1 MSEQRDRIA
10 QMLMASAASPDA
22 YTVPLPWPMPPGE
35 QLLRGIPPNE
45 RDLIERAPVMEGQDL
60 NAIRGEDLMQQYFWP
75 ELTQEDI

>member
-1 MSEQRDRIA
+1 MSQRDRITSI
-10 QMLMASAASPDA
+10 LMASAVPDA
-22 YTVPLPWPMPPGE
+22 YTVPLPWPVPPGE

-75 ELTQEDI
+75 DPVEENI